1 MSDVKEVKVSLMPK
15 DEKKLTRTTTRKRRK
30 GGAADA
36 EPVGV
41 EVAAGASDPT
51 VFVKT
56 QLAPITDPVDAR
68 DTRGQGWLPTANVTK
83 TAPNVEKLVTPAAG
97 PTAKDVEPPLVG
109 GGVRLTQKK
118 RDNRSPYAGA
128 AAGVPTVTTVG
139 NTPAPK
145 ILTTKRKSGGA
156 APAIVATRK
165 KARLVISSTPPL
177 SAKAHAGGART
188 RKFRERRISITVRPG
203 ARAAARRVR
212 ERVDA
217 MPIAGVRRVL
227 MRRGVLKPGAK
238 TLPEAMMRSM
248 LKDYMLLHN
257 AD

>member
-15 DEKKLTRTTTRKRRK
+15 DEKKLTPRSTSRKRRK

-41 EVAAGASDPT
+41 MVAAGASDPT

-56 QLAPITDPVDAR
+56 QLAPVTDPVDAR

-83 TAPNVEKLVTPAAG
+83 TAPNVEKLITPTAG

-118 RDNRSPYAGA
+118 RDSRSPYEGTA
-128 AAGVPTVTTVG
+128 VPTVTTVG

-156 APAIVATRK
+156 APAILATRK

-177 SAKAHAGGART
+177 SAKANAGGART

-212 ERVDA
+212 ERVDT

-238 TLPEAMMRSM
+238 ALPEAMMRSM